1 MRWTIWRS
9 PFCTTTP
16 TTPTIR
22 TTPTTTI
29 CTPPPTSP
37 STTTTRRL
45 VAWVA
50 LVPARRGPASVLQL
64 AEETAGA
71 ALPQVV
77 EIKHGDGDTTDQFV
91 WGPAYVDEL
100 LLHERDADRNTGGL
114 EIFASVPHPTG
125 LTTNPAGTRPLQL
138 GYRSKAASLFFQD
151 CVTDQLTTNRGKTRE
166 IGARTKKAADSQ
178 TAASEELN
186 PTAGDGIRTHDVQL
200 GKLAF
205 SR

>member
-1 MRWTIWRS
+1 
-9 PFCTTTP
+9 
-16 TTPTIR
+16 
-22 TTPTTTI
+22 
-29 CTPPPTSP
+29 
-37 STTTTRRL
+37 
-45 VAWVA
+45 
-50 LVPARRGPASVLQL
+50 LQL

-166 IGARTKKAADSQ
+166 IGARTKKPPIRKRRLQKNLTQQRAMGF
-178 TAASEELN
+178 E
-186 PTAGDGIRTHDVQL
+186 PTTFSL
-200 GKLAF
+200 GSTF
-205 SR
+205 SNMCRNRRSSFLTTT